1 MASLDLTLT
10 ILMTSKLIL
19 ELIPPIVLGPLVA
32 LTPLEDLDP
41 AAVGLRVGADV
52 VTVGAGAVYL

>member
-1 MASLDLTLT
+1 
-10 ILMTSKLIL
+10 MTSKLIL